1 MSCFSDKIVAHVV
14 SIQTLQVDQSG
25 NSTQVK
31 KIKNHYREHRNVCV
45 WPTLITFLV
54 VVVAECVSV
63 PFLSLTL
70 VFFSL
75 SYNCEAVHTWRD
87 NGAPAFMN

>member
-14 SIQTLQVDQSG
+14 SIQTLQVDESG

-75 SYNCEAVHTWRD
+75 S
-87 NGAPAFMN
+87 